1 MSSRGCEGELLRLLA
16 SMPFLDRLDMAAIS
30 GRSRGTVYEAV
41 GNLEKAGLVV
51 AIPHAGPLIPPTR
64 RYSLTAAG
72 LHRLSRNEGMTVE
85 EILHRFP
92 VSERGRRLLMGR
104 LDGAAVIYRLV
115 SALSDV
121 AFPIRFRWYRAMP
134 MDAAVTLPDGRTV
147 AIVRQGVTADRTAFA
162 KRMWKLREFFRLS
175 AVLMLM
181 ANEVRLRHA
190 RRVMSNAPSLT
201 FFALERDVAGSGPDT
216 AVWHPPSGPAVL
228 DLGAALA
235 HTGVRD
241 PWPLEKPH
249 QRASLPTS
257 LHTNGARIQF
267 PTWMLSS
274 ALKPTEKRAL
284 DLLSDWPWIAPSHL
298 GELLGVRRSRLFRVL
313 SRLREFGLLHDL
325 QVGNNRRLALANRGI
340 SFIAHRDRSSVGA
353 ARERWS
359 AAMLDDREPPS
370 WRNVSGR
377 RCRQL
382 LRNLEHTESA
392 HWFAATMQRQAAS
405 RSVRLAQLDPPH
417 RASRYFRFNGG
428 LRSIHPDAFGMLQ
441 GGDASRPF
449 FLEWERRAVRPV
461 TMAARLAP
469 YIRYYSSHR
478 PLDDHGAQPVLLVVF
493 DNDSAATQFLRV
505 ARVKRS
511 EAKVTVSLLVS
522 HKRLLERV
530 GPLGRAWRTEPGG
543 EPVHAFN

>member
-1 MSSRGCEGELLRLLA
+1 MRSRRCEGELLHLLA

-30 GRSRGTVYEAV
+30 GRSRGAVYQAV
-41 GNLEKAGLVV
+41 DSLEKAGLAA
-51 AIPHAGPLIPPTR
+51 AIPHAGSLIPPTR

-72 LHRLSRNEGMTVE
+72 LHRLARNEGMIVE
-85 EILHRFP
+85 ELLHRFP

-104 LDGAAVIYRLV
+104 LDGAAVIYRLA
-115 SALSDV
+115 SALSEV

-134 MDAAVTLPDGRTV
+134 MDAAVTLPGGRTV
-147 AIVRQGVTADRTAFA
+147 AIVRQGTTADRTAFS

-175 AVLMLM
+175 AVLMLS
-181 ANEVRLRHA
+181 ADEVRLRHA

-201 FFALERDVAGSGPDT
+201 FFALERDVAGSGPAT

-228 DLGAALA
+228 HLGAALA

-241 PWPLEKPH
+241 PWPSEKPYR
-249 QRASLPTS
+249 RASMPTS
-257 LHTNGARIQF
+257 PHANGARIQF

-274 ALKPTEKRAL
+274 ALKATEKRAL
-284 DLLSDWPWIAPSHL
+284 DLLSDWPWIIPSHL

-313 SRLREFGLLHDL
+313 SRLREFGLLHDV
-325 QVGNNRRLALANRGI
+325 QVGGSRRLVLANRGI

-359 AAMLDDREPPS
+359 AALLDDGEPLG

-382 LRNLEHTESA
+382 LRNLEHTESV
-392 HWFAATMQRQAAS
+392 HWFAATMQRQTAF
-405 RSVRLAQLDPPH
+405 RSLQLAQLDPPH
-417 RASRYFRFNGG
+417 RASRYFRCSGG
-428 LRSIHPDAFGMLQ
+428 LRSIHPDAFGILRQ
-441 GGDASRPF
+441 GEESSPF

-461 TMAARLAP
+461 TMSARLAP
-469 YIRYYSSHR
+469 YLRYYSTHR

-493 DNDSAATQFLRV
+493 DNDSAATQFLRM
-505 ARVKRS
+505 ARVKMS
-511 EAKVTVSLLVS
+511 EAKVTVPLLVS

-530 GPLGRAWRTEPGG
+530 GPLGSAWGTEPGG